1 MNSDGRVRVDSE
13 FLFFL
18 SLLLLSGNFHHTRL
32 HTHNTLQ
39 VPMADK
45 QDNKKKK
52 WKPTHNNFFFIFIFI
67 FDNTFSY
74 KSNQIN
80 KPRQPRQPR
89 QPSTSTAT
97 TLERKVFNKRINTQT
112 HIYNKVQTR
121 YFAHF
126 DIISIILLLL

>member
-45 QDNKKKK
+45 QDNKKKNGN
-52 WKPTHNNFFFIFIFI
+52 PLTTIFSLFL
-67 FDNTFSY
+67 FLFLFLTTLFLT
-74 KSNQIN
+74 NQI
-80 KPRQPRQPR
+80 KSDQQ
-89 QPSTSTAT
+89 
-97 TLERKVFNKRINTQT
+97 TQT
-112 HIYNKVQTR
+112 TQTTKYFYCYNIRKE
-121 YFAHF
+121 
-126 DIISIILLLL
+126 SIQQKNQYANSYLQQSADKIFCSL